1 MLHRKPEQDVRAGKH
16 HETEIIGRAGRGR
29 AACCSAAT
37 RAGARRRIIP
47 TRPVKIV
54 IAFSPSGAIDVLG
67 RFIAQHLS
75 EMWGQQV
82 IVENRP
88 GGSGNIG
95 AAAAS
100 AAPPDGYT
108 LHFGAQTLAV
118 NVTLSPTTAFDP
130 VTSFEPIML
139 VATAQEVF
147 TVAVQTPF
155 KSINDVIAYAKANP
169 GKLNYGSVG
178 IGSSAHL
185 ATVLFSDVVG
195 IKMQHVPYSQ
205 MSQGITDVLT
215 GRTEVWFTTFSGP
228 LPHIKSGTV
237 RAFAV
242 TGPKRAALLP
252 DLPTFTE
259 LGIKMGE
266 EFELVRALR
275 AEGHAEADHR
285 QDQPRPE
292 EGSGDARH
300 EGARGAARLSLHRR
314 LAGGARGVPQARHR
328 QMAGSRQ
335 EGLVQVGLVQ
345 VKLGRRRVALKSFSA
360 LLIAAGIGA
369 RPRRARVGAGLSDP
383 AGHAS

>member
-1 MLHRKPEQDVRAGKH
+1 MRLKALAALVVAGGLLLAGNAIAAAQDY
-16 HETEIIGRAGRGR
+16 
-29 AACCSAAT
+29 
-37 RAGARRRIIP
+37 P
-47 TRPVKIV
+47 NRPVKIV

-67 RFIAQHLS
+67 RFIADHLS
-75 EMWGQQV
+75 KMWGQQV

-147 TVAVQTPF
+147 TVAKQTPF
-155 KSINDVIAYAKANP
+155 MSITDVIEYAKANP

-185 ATVLFSDVVG
+185 ATALFSDVVG

-205 MSQGITDVLT
+205 MAQGITDVLT

-228 LPHIKSGTV
+228 LPHIKSGAV

-242 TGPKRAALLP
+242 TGPRRAALLP
-252 DLPTFTE
+252 EIPTMSE

-266 EFELVRALR
+266 ESSWYGFMAPKGTPKAIIDKINRDLEKVIALPDMKER
-275 AEGHAEADHR
+275 EAQLGYRYIGGPPD
-285 QDQPRPE
+285 
-292 EGSGDARH
+292 
-300 EGARGAARLSLHRR
+300 R
-314 LAGGARGVPQARHR
+314 LATFLKIDIAKWADLDKK
-328 QMAGSRQ
+328 GSF
-335 EGLVQVGLVQ
+335 
-345 VKLGRRRVALKSFSA
+345 K
-360 LLIAAGIGA
+360 
-369 RPRRARVGAGLSDP
+369 
-383 AGHAS
+383 

>member
-1 MLHRKPEQDVRAGKH
+1 MRLKSLAALAVAAGLLAAGTAAVSAQGSAQVLAQDY
-16 HETEIIGRAGRGR
+16 
-29 AACCSAAT
+29 
-37 RAGARRRIIP
+37 P
-47 TRPVKIV
+47 NRPVKIV

-82 IVENRP
+82 VVENRP

-100 AAPPDGYT
+100 TAPVDGYT

-155 KSINDVIAYAKANP
+155 KSIDDVIAYAKANP

-185 ATVLFSDVVG
+185 ATALFSDVVG
-195 IKMQHVPYSQ
+195 IQMQHVPYSQ

-228 LPHIKSGTV
+228 LPHIKSGAV

-252 DLPTFTE
+252 ELPTFTE

-266 EFELVRALR
+266 ESSWYALF
-275 AEGHAEADHR
+275 APKGT
-285 QDQPRPE
+285 PRPIIDKINRDVKKVLAMADMKEREAQLGYRYIGGSPE
-292 EGSGDARH
+292 E
-300 EGARGAARLSLHRR
+300 
-314 LAGGARGVPQARHR
+314 LAEFLKHDIAKWQD
-328 QMAGSRQ
+328 
-335 EGLVQVGLVQ
+335 
-345 VKLGRRRVALKSFSA
+345 LGRKGSFK
-360 LLIAAGIGA
+360 
-369 RPRRARVGAGLSDP
+369 
-383 AGHAS
+383 

>member
-1 MLHRKPEQDVRAGKH
+1 MP
-16 HETEIIGRAGRGR
+16 
-29 AACCSAAT
+29 AT
-37 RAGARRRIIP
+37 RPRSAQDYP
-47 TRPVKIV
+47 NRPVKIV

-100 AAPPDGYT
+100 TAPPDGYT

-155 KSINDVIAYAKANP
+155 KSIKDVIAYAKANP

-228 LPHIKSGTV
+228 LPHIKSGAV

-266 EFELVRALR
+266 ESSWYALLR
-275 AEGHAEADHR
+275 AEGHAAGRSSTRSTATCKKVLAMPDMKEREAQLGYR
-285 QDQPRPE
+285 FIGGSPE
-292 EGSGDARH
+292 ELAAFLKHDIAKWQDLAKKGSF
-300 EGARGAARLSLHRR
+300 
-314 LAGGARGVPQARHR
+314 
-328 QMAGSRQ
+328 
-335 EGLVQVGLVQ
+335 
-345 VKLGRRRVALKSFSA
+345 K
-360 LLIAAGIGA
+360 
-369 RPRRARVGAGLSDP
+369 
-383 AGHAS
+383 

>member
-1 MLHRKPEQDVRAGKH
+1 MRLKLLVAL
-16 HETEIIGRAGRGR
+16 AVW
-29 AACCSAAT
+29 
-37 RAGARRRIIP
+37 AGALMTSGVQAEDYP

-95 AAAAS
+95 AAAAA

-130 VTSFEPIML
+130 ITSFEPIML
-139 VATAQEVF
+139 VGTAQEVF

-155 KSINDVIAYAKANP
+155 KSVQDVVTYAKANP

-185 ATVLFSDVVG
+185 ATVLFSDAMG

-205 MSQGITDVLT
+205 MSQGISDVLT

-228 LPHIKSGTV
+228 LPHLKSGKV
-237 RAFAV
+237 RGFAV
-242 TGPKRAALLP
+242 TGPKRAAQLP
-252 DLPTFTE
+252 DLPTFKE
-259 LGIKMGE
+259 LGITMGE
-266 EFELVRALR
+266 ESSWYAFMAPKGTPKAIIEKVNRDLRKIIELPDMRER
-275 AEGHAEADHR
+275 EAQLGYR
-285 QDQPRPE
+285 FIGGSPE
-292 EGSGDARH
+292 ELATFLKAEIKKWDDQAKKGSFKA
-300 EGARGAARLSLHRR
+300 E
-314 LAGGARGVPQARHR
+314 
-328 QMAGSRQ
+328 
-335 EGLVQVGLVQ
+335 
-345 VKLGRRRVALKSFSA
+345 
-360 LLIAAGIGA
+360 
-369 RPRRARVGAGLSDP
+369 
-383 AGHAS
+383 

>member
-1 MLHRKPEQDVRAGKH
+1 MRLKSLAMLAIAAGVWLGGNGMGSAQDY
-16 HETEIIGRAGRGR
+16 
-29 AACCSAAT
+29 
-37 RAGARRRIIP
+37 P

-95 AAAAS
+95 AAAA
-100 AAPPDGYT
+100 AASPADGYT

-155 KSINDVIAYAKANP
+155 KSIDEVIAYAKANP

-185 ATVLFSDVVG
+185 ATALFSDVVG

-205 MSQGITDVLT
+205 MAQGITDVLT

-228 LPHIKSGTV
+228 LPHIKSGKI

-242 TGPKRAALLP
+242 TGPRRAALLP
-252 DLPTFTE
+252 ELPTMTE

-266 EFELVRALR
+266 ESSWYGLMAPKGTPKAIIDKINRDVEKVLAMPDMKERETQLGYRFI
-275 AEGHAEADHR
+275 GGPPD
-285 QDQPRPE
+285 
-292 EGSGDARH
+292 
-300 EGARGAARLSLHRR
+300 R
-314 LAGGARGVPQARHR
+314 LATFLKTDIAKWA
-328 QMAGSRQ
+328 ALDKKGSF
-335 EGLVQVGLVQ
+335 
-345 VKLGRRRVALKSFSA
+345 K
-360 LLIAAGIGA
+360 
-369 RPRRARVGAGLSDP
+369 
-383 AGHAS
+383 

>member
-1 MLHRKPEQDVRAGKH
+1 MRLKSLAAWAVAGGLLLGCHATASAQDY
-16 HETEIIGRAGRGR
+16 
-29 AACCSAAT
+29 
-37 RAGARRRIIP
+37 P

-67 RFIAQHLS
+67 RFIADHLS
-75 EMWGQQV
+75 RMWGQQV

-95 AAAAS
+95 AAAAAQ
-100 AAPPDGYT
+100 AAPDGYT

-130 VTSFEPIML
+130 INSFDPIML

-155 KSINDVIAYAKANP
+155 NSINDVIAYAKANP

-185 ATVLFSDVVG
+185 ATVLFNDMAG
-195 IKMQHVPYSQ
+195 IQMQHVPYSQ
-205 MSQGITDVLT
+205 MSQGISDVLT

-228 LPHIKSGTV
+228 LPHIKSGKV

-242 TGPKRAALLP
+242 TGPKRAAQLP
-252 DLPTFTE
+252 DLPTFKE
-259 LGIKMGE
+259 LGITMGE
-266 EFELVRALR
+266 ESSWYALHG

-285 QDQPRPE
+285 QGQPRSADDP
-292 EGSGDARH
+292 GDARH

-314 LAGGARGVPQARHR
+314 HAG
-328 QMAGSRQ
+328 
-335 EGLVQVGLVQ
+335 
-345 VKLGRRRVALKSFSA
+345 
-360 LLIAAGIGA
+360 
-369 RPRRARVGAGLSDP
+369 
-383 AGHAS
+383 

>member
-1 MLHRKPEQDVRAGKH
+1 MRLKSFAAWARVGAFVAGVLLGLNVRA
-16 HETEIIGRAGRGR
+16 
-29 AACCSAAT
+29 SAQDY
-37 RAGARRRIIP
+37 P

-100 AAPPDGYT
+100 AAPPDGTT

-118 NVTLSPTTAFDP
+118 NVTLSRTTAFDP

-147 TVAVQTPF
+147 TVAKQTPF
-155 KSINDVIAYAKANP
+155 MSIKDVVDYAKANP

-185 ATVLFSDVVG
+185 ATVLFSDVFG

-205 MSQGITDVLT
+205 MSQGISDVLT
-215 GRTEVWFTTFSGP
+215 GRTEIWFTTFSGP
-228 LPHIKSGTV
+228 LPHIKSGAV

-252 DLPTFTE
+252 DLPTFRE

-266 EFELVRALR
+266 ESSWYAFFAPKGTPKPILDKINRDLKKVLALPDMKER
-275 AEGHAEADHR
+275 EAQLGYR
-285 QDQPRPE
+285 YIGGSPE
-292 EGSGDARH
+292 ELAAFVKAEIAKWDELSKKGSFT
-300 EGARGAARLSLHRR
+300 
-314 LAGGARGVPQARHR
+314 PN
-328 QMAGSRQ
+328 
-335 EGLVQVGLVQ
+335 
-345 VKLGRRRVALKSFSA
+345 
-360 LLIAAGIGA
+360 
-369 RPRRARVGAGLSDP
+369 
-383 AGHAS
+383 